1 MLDDLLALGRSSCIG
16 TTFLDLDDTM
26 DELNIVQFLVHHQYI
41 YNPSTG
47 GKNDKGSLKIFKLI
61 KITLKIYIY
70 FFFFKNN
77 GSLLLSPHVTLP
89 YVRIW
94 ILSISISNGE
104 YLVKGTDHFK
114 IDLW

>member
-1 MLDDLLALGRSSCIG
+1 MLGGRLGASMLDDLLALGRSSCIG

-26 DELNIVQFLVHHQYI
+26 DKLNIVQFLAHHQYI

-77 GSLLLSPHVTLP
+77 EGLLLSPHVTLP
-89 YVRIW
+89 
-94 ILSISISNGE
+94 LCAD
-104 YLVKGTDHFK
+104 LDPLHFYFK
-114 IDLW
+114 WRVSS

>member
-1 MLDDLLALGRSSCIG
+1 MLGGRLGASMLDDLLALGRSSCIG

-26 DELNIVQFLVHHQYI
+26 DKLNIVQFLVHHQYI

-70 FFFFKNN
+70 FFFFQKQWGLAPQSPRDSTAMWRF
-77 GSLLLSPHVTLP
+77 GSSPFLFQME
-89 YVRIW
+89 
-94 ILSISISNGE
+94 SI
-104 YLVKGTDHFK
+104 
-114 IDLW
+114 